1 MINMKI
7 LLHICCGVCAAG
19 VARQLTEEGHDV
31 TGFFYNPN
39 IYPEEEYKRRFDVAR
54 DVAGRIG
61 FKLEEGAND
70 YTEWQGVVRGL
81 EGESEGGKRCAVCF
95 RMRLEETYKHFLV
108 GAFDAFTT
116 TLTISPMKNADLIN
130 TIGQDIAGE
139 KFLQANFKKK
149 EGFKKTMA
157 LAREWNLYRQSYCG
171 CEYSINS
178 V

>member
-1 MINMKI
+1 MKI

-19 VARQLTEEGHDV
+19 VARQLKEEGHDV

-39 IYPEEEYKRRFDVAR
+39 IYPEEEYKRRLDVTR

-70 YTEWQGVVRGL
+70 YVEWQGVVRGL
-81 EGESEGGKRCAVCF
+81 EGEPEGGKRCAVCF
-95 RMRLEETYKHFLV
+95 RMRLEETYKHFLA

-116 TLTISPMKNADLIN
+116 TLTVSPMKNADLIN
-130 TIGQDIAGE
+130 VIGQDIAGE
-139 KFLQANFKKK
+139 KFLQSNFKKK

-157 LAREWNLYRQSYCG
+157 LAREWDLYKQNYCG

-178 V
+178 A